1 MKARFQIVER
11 RKSIKRFYFQ
21 YQTEAMPKGISIEQ
35 FCLCNKVPYNIFYKW
50 HKERANRMQSSLLE
64 LLRCGLSNLRT
75 HATCLWRTDQ
85 KAIAFLV
92 KKLWT
97 AQKQNKKLLIHYKE

>member
-1 MKARFQIVER
+1 MANPLINSGDAVLVV
-11 RKSIKRFYFQ
+11 Y
-21 YQTEAMPKGISIEQ
+21 
-35 FCLCNKVPYNIFYKW
+35 
-50 HKERANRMQSSLLE
+50 NRMQSSLLE

-75 HATCLWRTDQ
+75 LATCLWRTDQ

-97 AQKQNKKLLIHYKE
+97 AQKQNKKYINTL

>member
-1 MKARFQIVER
+1 
-11 RKSIKRFYFQ
+11 
-21 YQTEAMPKGISIEQ
+21 
-35 FCLCNKVPYNIFYKW
+35 
-50 HKERANRMQSSLLE
+50 MQSSLLE

-75 HATCLWRTDQ
+75 HATCLWRIDQ